1 MGTKLY
7 VKSQRAF
14 RIPSE
19 SIIEGGR
26 LGTDKKF
33 NGYID
38 PDTIVEVTDEQA
50 KLLKAGYP
58 DEFMDLAELAKRS
71 PKEKAKLPEKVV
83 ETFESG
89 DRK

>member
-7 VKSQRAF
+7 IKSTRSF
-14 RIPSE
+14 RIPAE
-19 SIIEGGR
+19 SILEGGR

-38 PDTIVEVTDEQA
+38 PDTIVEVTDDQA

>member
-7 VKSQRAF
+7 IKSTRSF
-14 RIPSE
+14 RIPAE
-19 SIIEGGR
+19 SILEGGR

-38 PDTIVEVTDEQA
+38 PDTIVEVTDDQA
-50 KLLKAGYP
+50 KLLKKGYP
-58 DEFMDLAELAKRS
+58 DEFMDLAELAKKS
-71 PKEKAKLPEKVV
+71 PREMAKLPEKVV

>member
-7 VKSQRAF
+7 IKSTRAF
-14 RIPSE
+14 RIPAE
-19 SIIEGGR
+19 SILEGGR

-50 KLLKAGYP
+50 KLLKKGYP
-58 DEFMDLAELAKRS
+58 DEFMDLAELAKKS
-71 PKEKAKLPEKVV
+71 PREMAKLPEKVV

-89 DRK
+89 GRK